1 VIVESDTARVRVNNT
16 FDSVLDTVWDENL
29 KELSEHL
36 FEQ

>member
-1 VIVESDTARVRVNNT
+1 VNNT

-29 KELSEHL
+29 KELSAHL